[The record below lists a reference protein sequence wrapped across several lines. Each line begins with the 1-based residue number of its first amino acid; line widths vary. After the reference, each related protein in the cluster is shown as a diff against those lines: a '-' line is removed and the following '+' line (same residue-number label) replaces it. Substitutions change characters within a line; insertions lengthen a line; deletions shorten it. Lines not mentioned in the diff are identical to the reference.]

1 MSCIQRSRCTSGP
14 STPYRGLWARGTAA
28 ALLASKSTYLRHEWG
43 GQGLIAR
50 TNVLD
55 CGVCSCLG
63 PVQTL
68 FISTFVGS
76 HTHNTHARL
85 WFNQRQRPAIPHSL
99 SSKIHKGKV
108 LNDFLSLPVFTA
120 CCPHPPC
127 LLPVRQRK
135 SGGIMAEVAV
145 GSQCLYVCVWV
156 CECVWEACA
165 HTVRCFPVYGNSS
178 GTWALNRRDEWTV
191 RFPVWC

>member
-1 MSCIQRSRCTSGP
+1 MHTKKSLLPQTFHSLQ
-14 STPYRGLWARGTAA
+14 GLWAFVAVA
-28 ALLASKSTYLRHEWG
+28 ALLASKSTYLRHEQG
-43 GQGLIAR
+43 GQGLIAG

-63 PVQTL
+63 LVQTL

-76 HTHNTHARL
+76 HTHTKHARL
-85 WFNQRQRPAIPHSL
+85 WFNQRQRPAIPHSF

-135 SGGIMAEVAV
+135 SGGITAEVAV
-145 GSQCLYVCVWV
+145 GSQSVYAFV
-156 CECVWEACA
+156 CE
-165 HTVRCFPVYGNSS
+165 
-178 GTWALNRRDEWTV
+178 
-191 RFPVWC
+191 PVWWRGLCLHCTVSGFRGTVVELGH

>member
-1 MSCIQRSRCTSGP
+1 MSCIQRSICTSRP
-14 STPYRGLWARGTAA
+14 STPHLGLWGRVIV
-28 ALLASKSTYLRHEWG
+28 ALLASKSTFLQHERG

-50 TNVLD
+50 TNALD

-76 HTHNTHARL
+76 HTHTTHARL
-85 WFNQRQRPAIPHSL
+85 WFNQRQRPAIPPSL

-120 CCPHPPC
+120 CCAHPHC
-127 LLPVRQRK
+127 LLPVRRRK
-135 SGGIMAEVAV
+135 SGGITAEVAV
-145 GSQCLYVCVWV
+145 GSQCVCL
-156 CECVWEACA
+156 CVGRCSREACA
-165 HTVRCFPVYGNSS
+165 HTVRCFAINGNSTL
-178 GTWALNRRDEWTV
+178 GH
-191 RFPVWC
+191 